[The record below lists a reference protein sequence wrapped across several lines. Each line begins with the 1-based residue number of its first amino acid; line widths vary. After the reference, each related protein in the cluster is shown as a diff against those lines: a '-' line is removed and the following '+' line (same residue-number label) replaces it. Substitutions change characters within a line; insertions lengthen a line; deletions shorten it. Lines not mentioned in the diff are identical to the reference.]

1 MMTKQRRGRLSNSA
15 ETMSSASSSKSVSAS
30 RDGSSSGRRGRRR
43 CAASRSARDDR
54 RPRTR
59 ARRRRRPAPAA
70 PGCRARSR
78 ARAPDWCRGCRQRRC
93 SASSPRTKEMRR
105 ASLVLPRARRSVPMR
120 KPLVPR
126 AGDPG
131 SSSRTTVAIRSST
144 WSRAITVAAAVTI
157 NQSAARSSS
166 SELERFL
173 VPPLMMRACVSAARR
188 RPSAPQK
195 RVASG
200 DRWRELPQT
209 PIVRGE
215 NSLPW
220 IIAAVPRSARAGSFA
235 AAAVIRR
242 ITRRYG
248 RQRRRARVLDG
259 EYDVRRSRDVRH
271 DLRARRGQRLDD
283 RSRRRLRR
291 ALHRRGD
298 AAFVLV
304 AAASDRTG
312 SGGDHRMA
320 GDARASFSV
329 DEPGR

>member
-1 MMTKQRRGRLSNSA
+1 
-15 ETMSSASSSKSVSAS
+15 
-30 RDGSSSGRRGRRR
+30 
-43 CAASRSARDDR
+43 
-54 RPRTR
+54 
-59 ARRRRRPAPAA
+59 
-70 PGCRARSR
+70 
-78 ARAPDWCRGCRQRRC
+78 
-93 SASSPRTKEMRR
+93 
-105 ASLVLPRARRSVPMR
+105 MR

-242 ITRRYG
+242 ITRRHD
-248 RQRRRARVLDG
+248 VSDG
-259 EYDVRRSRDVRH
+259 APASSTASMTCAVPATFGTTSVR
-271 DLRARRGQRLDD
+271 G
-283 RSRRRLRR
+283 
-291 ALHRRGD
+291 
-298 AAFVLV
+298 
-304 AAASDRTG
+304 AASDLTIARGAG
-312 SGGDHRMA
+312 SGGPSTAEGMPPSFWLPPPPIGPGPA
-320 GDARASFSV
+320 ATTGWPGMPVPASA
-329 DEPGR
+329 